1 MKRLI
6 LYFILYLLVIET
18 LFTSLVLYNKVSQ
31 KVTINSK
38 LILGRN
44 FYVKIEY
51 GFDTHAKSEI
61 EVILKGKPYEVKFEK
76 NAMNVDE
83 YGCVGK
89 LYRYKNYWVGKIS
102 SGEGDSCRTSY
113 FSQNYSLLADTNL
126 GDYEL
131 RTNISKIQDKY
142 SGYFIINENIEK
154 TGLSEKE
161 LLEYLKIEKIKE
173 LKFKNGE
180 YYIEKYGN
188 EIIMSPYYDSKN
200 VWVKSKDQI
209 IEEFE
214 KERKSNIVTCI
225 YIIIMGIIGIIGIV
239 GVIYFKKRDK
249 KLSLR

>member
-6 LYFILYLLVIET
+6 LYSLLIIIF
-18 LFTSLVLYNKVSQ
+18 LTSIVLYRNIYHKVNL
-31 KVTINSK
+31 NSK

-51 GFDTHAKSEI
+51 GYDTNSKSEI

-76 NAMNVDE
+76 NAMGVDE
-83 YGCVGK
+83 YGCVGE
-89 LYRYKNYWVGKIS
+89 LYKYKNYWVGKIS
-102 SGEGDSCRTSY
+102 SGRGDSCRTSY
-113 FSQNYSLLADTNL
+113 FLQNYLLLADTDL

-131 RTNISKIQDKY
+131 RRNIIKIQDKY

-161 LLEYLKIEKIKE
+161 LLEYLKIERIKE
-173 LKFKNGE
+173 LKFKNGG

-188 EIIMSPYYDSKN
+188 EKVLTPYYDTKN
-200 VWVKSKDQI
+200 RFNHSRWGKEKT
-209 IEEFE
+209 IEQFE

-225 YIIIMGIIGIIGIV
+225 FIIIMGIIGVIGIT
-239 GVIYFKKRDK
+239 YFKKHDRD
-249 KLSLR
+249 

>member
-6 LYFILYLLVIET
+6 LYFLLIVIF
-18 LFTSLVLYNKVSQ
+18 LTSIVLYRNIDHKVS
-31 KVTINSK
+31 INSK

-51 GFDTHAKSEI
+51 GYDTNSKSEI
-61 EVILKGKPYEVKFEK
+61 EVILKGKSYEVKFEK

-102 SGEGDSCRTSY
+102 SDKGDSCRTSY
-113 FSQNYSLLADTNL
+113 FLQNYILYTDSIL
-126 GDYEL
+126 GAEEL
-131 RTNISKIQDKY
+131 MEKISEMQDKY

-161 LLEYLKIEKIKE
+161 VLKYLKIEKIKE

-180 YYIEKYGN
+180 YYIGKYGN
-188 EIIMSPYYDSKN
+188 EIIISPYYDSKN

-214 KERKSNIVTCI
+214 KERKSNIINCI
-225 YIIIMGIIGIIGIV
+225 FIIIVGIIGIIGIL
-239 GVIYFKKRDK
+239 YSSKKSIEK
-249 KLSLR
+249 E